1 VSNHPTPTPKTYN
14 KGECDMNKRI
24 EMLLN
29 FIIEDANRAKK
40 ETSLDELYRLAEL
53 IEDYSERIREEI
65 DMVQT
70 R

>member
-1 VSNHPTPTPKTYN
+1 
-14 KGECDMNKRI
+14 MNKRI

-65 DMVQT
+65 DMVQAH
-70 R
+70 